1 MSPRCNPSPLAVL
14 GASAR
19 SLVQSAIRGGMATL
33 AADRFVDADLLEA
46 CPSAIRI
53 DDYPDGLVRAIRAFS
68 GSAWCYVGGLENRP
82 DLIERLAGVGPL
94 AGSPAS
100 AARRVRDPDWLAA
113 RCSSAGCPMPE
124 THRSPDGLPLDGRFL
139 LKPLGRAGGHGIAA
153 WRGGEPPPGPSIW
166 QRLIAGAP
174 CSAAFVTDR
183 ETTTL
188 LMTTRQLIGW
198 HPTRSGPSEMESFA
212 WTGATTFDPG
222 SPVADAVAML
232 GRCIAA
238 EAGLVGL
245 FGIDFLIDDRGAV
258 VPIEVNPRPT
268 ASMELWD
275 RATGSS
281 HAAAH
286 VAACGLD
293 IIGMPVES
301 AAVGRMPARVHGKAV
316 LFAREPIRVSART
329 HSAWLRLR
337 ESYRDARGFS
347 GVADIPAAG
356 IAIGPGRP
364 VLTVFA
370 DGETGDAVLA
380 SLSSRLAH
388 AEAVVT

>member
-1 MSPRCNPSPLAVL
+1 LSPRCNPSTLAVL

-19 SLVQSAIRGGMATL
+19 SLVQSAIRGGMATR

-53 DDYPDGLVRAIRAFS
+53 EDYPDGRVRVIRHFS

-82 DLIERLAGVGPL
+82 DLIERLADIGPL
-94 AGSPAS
+94 AGSPA
-100 AARRVRDPDWLAA
+100 AAASRVRDPDWLAS
-113 RCSSAGCPMPE
+113 RCSSVGCPMPE

-139 LKPLGRAGGHGIAA
+139 VKPLGRAGGHGIAV
-153 WRGGEPPPGPSIW
+153 WRGGEPPPAPSIW
-166 QRLIAGAP
+166 QRRIAGSP

-183 ETTTL
+183 GTTTL

-198 HPTRSGPSEMESFA
+198 PPTRSGSSEADSFA

-222 SPVADAVAML
+222 RSVTDAVAML

-245 FGIDFLIDDRGAV
+245 FGIDFLIDDGGAV

-293 IIGMPVES
+293 AIGMMAEP
-301 AAVGRMPARVHGKAV
+301 AAHGRMPARVHGKAV
-316 LFAREPIRVSART
+316 LFARAPISVSARM

-337 ESYRDARGFS
+337 ESYRDERGFP

-356 IAIGPGRP
+356 IAIAPRRP

-370 DGETGDAVLA
+370 DGETEDGVLET
-380 SLSSRLAH
+380 LSSRLAD
-388 AEAVVT
+388 AEAVGM

>member
-14 GASAR
+14 GASVR
-19 SLVQSAIRGGMATL
+19 SVVQSAVRGGMATR
-33 AADRFVDADLLEA
+33 AADRFADADLLEA

-53 DDYPDGLVRAIRAFS
+53 DDYPDGLVRAIRPFS
-68 GSAWCYVGGLENRP
+68 GSTWCYVGGLENRP
-82 DLIERLAGVGPL
+82 DLIERLSDIGPL
-94 AGSPAS
+94 AGSPA
-100 AARRVRDPDWLAA
+100 AAVRRVRDPDWLSAT
-113 RCSSAGCPMPE
+113 CSSVGCPMPE
-124 THRSPDGLPLDGRFL
+124 TRRTPDGLPVDGRFL
-139 LKPLGRAGGHGIAA
+139 VKPLGRAGGHGIAA
-153 WRGGEPPPGPSIW
+153 WRGGEPPPGQSIW
-166 QRLIAGAP
+166 QRRIAGAP
-174 CSAAFVTDR
+174 CSAAFVADR
-183 ETTTL
+183 GTTTL

-198 HPTRSGPSEMESFA
+198 PPTRLGSRETECFA

-222 SPVADAVAML
+222 RSVTDAVAML
-232 GRCIAA
+232 GRRIAG

-245 FGIDFLIDDRGAV
+245 FGIDFLIADADTV

-293 IIGMPVES
+293 TPGTSIEPAAHGCMPT
-301 AAVGRMPARVHGKAV
+301 GARGKAV
-316 LFAREPIRVSART
+316 LFARSPIGVSARL
-329 HSAWLRLR
+329 HSAWLDLR
-337 ESYRDARGFS
+337 DSSRDTLGFP
-347 GVADIPAAG
+347 GVADIPVPGTAVA
-356 IAIGPGRP
+356 PGRP

-370 DGETGDAVLA
+370 DGETENDVLET
-380 SLSSRLAH
+380 LSSRLAT